1 MAGRTEKPMT
11 RLLLTSLLLLLATIA
26 GAGEFVTVKAKTFD
40 KKKFVFPSDVR
51 GSRLNV
57 LFLAISADQD
67 NGIYQQ
73 DLLLE
78 WQAQLDQRGVF
89 SEEVVAY
96 HFPVLSGP
104 PFFVKGIIR
113 RALSKS
119 YVGKVP
125 LDQAGVLF
133 VDDLESFAAA
143 AELPL
148 DGQPTI
154 VIADADGKPLQ
165 AFKGEATLDGVGA
178 LMTAI
183 VELRAE

>member
-1 MAGRTEKPMT
+1 MK
-11 RLLLTSLLLLLATIA
+11 RLLLTSLLLLAATVV
-26 GAGEFVTVKAKTFD
+26 GAGEFETIKAKTFD
-40 KKKFVFPSDVR
+40 KKKFVFPTDVR

-78 WQAQLDQRGVF
+78 WQAQLDQRDVF

-96 HFPVLSGP
+96 HFPVLAGP
-104 PFFVKGIIR
+104 PFFVKGIIS
-113 RALSKS
+113 RALKKS
-119 YVGKVP
+119 YDGKVP

-133 VDDLESFAAA
+133 IDDLESFAAA
-143 AELPL
+143 ADLSL
-148 DGQPTI
+148 DGEPTI

-165 AFKGEATLDGVGA
+165 AFKG
-178 LMTAI
+178 
-183 VELRAE
+183 

>member
-1 MAGRTEKPMT
+1 MT
-11 RLLLTSLLLLLATIA
+11 RLLLTSFLLFAATVA
-26 GAGEFVTVKAKTFD
+26 GAGDFVTVKAKTFD

-57 LFLAISADQD
+57 LFLAMSADQD

-78 WQAQLDQRGVF
+78 WQAQLDKRAVF

-104 PFFVKGIIR
+104 PFFVKGIIS
-113 RALSKS
+113 RALRKS
-119 YVGKVP
+119 YVDKVP

-143 AELPL
+143 ANLPL

-165 AFKGEATLDGVGA
+165 AFKGEATPDGVGA
-178 LMTAI
+178 LMTTIAD
-183 VELRAE
+183 LQAE

>member
-1 MAGRTEKPMT
+1 MK
-11 RLLLTSLLLLLATIA
+11 RLLLTSFLLFAATVV

-40 KKKFVFPSDVR
+40 KNKFVFPSDVR

-57 LFLAISADQD
+57 LFLAMSADQD

-73 DLLLE
+73 NLLLE
-78 WQAQLDQRGVF
+78 WQAHLEERGVF
-89 SEEVVAY
+89 SEQVVAY

-104 PFFVKGIIR
+104 PFFVKGIIS
-113 RALSKS
+113 RALRKS
-119 YVGKVP
+119 YVDKVP

-143 AELPL
+143 ANLPL

-154 VIADADGKPLQ
+154 VIADAAGKPLQ
-165 AFKGEATLDGVGA
+165 AFKGEATPDSVGA
-178 LMTAI
+178 LMTTIAD
-183 VELRAE
+183 LQAQ

>member
-1 MAGRTEKPMT
+1 MI
-11 RLLLTSLLLLLATIA
+11 RLLLTSFLLLAATVA
-26 GAGEFVTVKAKTFD
+26 GAGEFETVKAKTFD
-40 KKKFVFPSDVR
+40 KNKFVFPSDVR
-51 GSRLNV
+51 GSRINV
-57 LFLAISADQD
+57 LFLAMSSDQD

-78 WQAQLDQRGVF
+78 WQAQLDQRDVF
-89 SEEVVAY
+89 SGEVVAY
-96 HFPVLSGP
+96 HFPVLAGP

-113 RALSKS
+113 RALKKS
-119 YVGKVP
+119 YDGKVP

-143 AELPL
+143 ANLPL
-148 DGQPTI
+148 DGEPTI

-183 VELRAE
+183 ADLAAE

>member
-1 MAGRTEKPMT
+1 MK
-11 RLLLTSLLLLLATIA
+11 RLLLTSLFLLFAATVA
-26 GAGEFVTVKAKTFD
+26 GAGEFETIKAKTFD

-57 LFLAISADQD
+57 LFLAISSDQD

-78 WQAQLDQRGVF
+78 WQAQLDKRDVF

-96 HFPVLSGP
+96 HFPVLAGP

-113 RALSKS
+113 RALKKS
-119 YVGKVP
+119 YDGKVP

-143 AELPL
+143 ANAPL
-148 DGQPTI
+148 DGEPTI
-154 VIADADGKPLQ
+154 VIADANGKPLQ
-165 AFKGEATLDGVGA
+165 AFKGEATPDAVGA
-178 LMTAI
+178 LITAI
-183 VELRAE
+183 AELQVE